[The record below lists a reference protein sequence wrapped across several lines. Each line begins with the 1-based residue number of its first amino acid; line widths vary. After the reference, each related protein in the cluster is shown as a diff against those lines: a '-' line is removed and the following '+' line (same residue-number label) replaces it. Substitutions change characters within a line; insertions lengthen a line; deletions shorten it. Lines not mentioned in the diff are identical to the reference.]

1 MECATF
7 AATSHS
13 GNLASLPGSDAP
25 VTLIMPLLHKPL
37 VDGIRAIAIHEA
49 AKGALVLLAGF
60 GLLGLL
66 HRDVE
71 ALAERLVTFSHL
83 NPASKYPRIFLDAAT
98 RVTDTQLW
106 WLAGG
111 AAAYALIRG
120 FEAFG
125 LWKGRAWAE
134 WLALVGGALYVPLEC
149 YHLWNR
155 FTWFKLAVLGTN
167 LAVVAVMAY
176 ALRHRAE
183 QERELADRTAAI

>member
-106 WLAGG
+106 WLAGE
-111 AAAYALIRG
+111 I
-120 FEAFG
+120 
-125 LWKGRAWAE
+125 GRAS
-134 WLALVGGALYVPLEC
+134 C
-149 YHLWNR
+149 R
-155 FTWFKLAVLGTN
+155 
-167 LAVVAVMAY
+167 
-176 ALRHRAE
+176 
-183 QERELADRTAAI
+183 ERV